1 MMRCRLRVLV
11 VDDHPGML
19 RAVCRLLELDYDVVG
34 TLAAGAGLLE
44 AAQHLRPDA
53 IVLDLNLPDSDGL
66 TLCRQVMEK
75 HPRIKVILFTA
86 MEDPEI
92 RRAAFEAGA
101 AAFVHKLA
109 LDDDLLSALQRLDAD
124 RD

>member
-1 MMRCRLRVLV
+1 MPGRLRLLV

-34 TLAAGAGLLE
+34 TLPAGDGLLA
-44 AAQHLRPDA
+44 AAQHLQPDV
-53 IVLDLNLPDSDGL
+53 IVLDMNLPDSDGV
-66 TLCRQVMEK
+66 TLCRQIMEEN
-75 HPRIKVILFTA
+75 PRMKVILFTA

-92 RRAAFEAGA
+92 RRLAFEAGA

-109 LDDDLLSALQRLDAD
+109 VEDDLLSVLKRLDTN
-124 RD
+124 R